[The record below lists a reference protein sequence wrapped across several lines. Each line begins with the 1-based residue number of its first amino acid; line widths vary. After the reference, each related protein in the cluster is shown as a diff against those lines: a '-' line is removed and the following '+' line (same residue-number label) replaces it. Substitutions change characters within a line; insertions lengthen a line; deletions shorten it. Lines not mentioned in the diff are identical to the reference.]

1 MVCIVFQSMH
11 LYNLRNR
18 RTKINLDSPYEFQRS
33 NKSTKPS
40 KFAKKEGMPT
50 LIDTHHAVAQLAGNG
65 VATLTLRNAKKLN
78 IVGSPAILELT
89 AAIDAL
95 KQRGDV
101 RVLILR
107 GEGDKAF
114 IGGADIHEMATLTPT
129 SAEAFITRLKNLCEA
144 VRSFPAPVIGRL
156 SGYTLGGGLE
166 VAAACDLRISSS
178 TGVYGMPEVA
188 VGIPSVIH
196 AVLLP
201 MLVGQSRATW
211 LLMTGESIDAAT
223 ALQWGLVQEVVE
235 PEELDARIDALATR
249 LAGFG
254 SAALRQQ
261 KTLMRS
267 WQSLPPDQAIEA
279 TVAEF
284 GKAFAT
290 GEPQRYMEAF
300 KSRKKG

>member
-1 MVCIVFQSMH
+1 MMEAMTTQ
-11 LYNLRNR
+11 
-18 RTKINLDSPYEFQRS
+18 
-33 NKSTKPS
+33 NKQT
-40 KFAKKEGMPT
+40 
-50 LIDTHHAVAQLAGNG
+50 THHTLTALDERGI
-65 VATLTLRNAKKLN
+65 ATLTLRNAKKLN
-78 IVGSPAILELT
+78 IVGTPAILELT

-107 GEGDKAF
+107 GEGDHAF
-114 IGGADIHEMATLTPT
+114 IGGADIYEMSTLTPPT
-129 SAEAFITRLKNLCEA
+129 AEAFITRLKNLCEA

-196 AVLLP
+196 SVLLP

-223 ALQWGLVQEVVE
+223 ALQWGLVQEVVAADQ
-235 PEELDARIDALATR
+235 LDARVNALATR

-254 SAALRQQ
+254 SAALAQQ
-261 KTLMRS
+261 KALMRS

-300 KSRKKG
+300 KARKRR

>member
-1 MVCIVFQSMH
+1 MTTI
-11 LYNLRNR
+11 
-18 RTKINLDSPYEFQRS
+18 IN
-33 NKSTKPS
+33 
-40 KFAKKEGMPT
+40 
-50 LIDTHHAVAQLAGNG
+50 THHALAHLAANG

-78 IVGSPAILELT
+78 IVGTPAILELT
-89 AAIDAL
+89 AAIDSL

-107 GEGDKAF
+107 GEGDHAF
-114 IGGADIHEMATLTPT
+114 IGGADIYEMAKLTPPT
-129 SAEAFITRLKNLCEA
+129 AEAFITRLKNLCEA
-144 VRSFPAPVIGRL
+144 VRSFPTPVIGRL

-178 TGVYGMPEVA
+178 NGVYGMPEVA

-223 ALQWGLVQEVVE
+223 ALQWGLVQEVVAADQ
-235 PEELDARIDALATR
+235 LDARVDALATR

-254 SAALRQQ
+254 SAALAQQ
-261 KTLMRS
+261 KALMRS
-267 WQSLPPDQAIEA
+267 WQSLAPDAAIDA

-300 KSRKKG
+300 ISRKRP

>member
-1 MVCIVFQSMH
+1 MAILGSMTH
-11 LYNLRNR
+11 
-18 RTKINLDSPYEFQRS
+18 SAE
-33 NKSTKPS
+33 
-40 KFAKKEGMPT
+40 
-50 LIDTHHAVAQLAGNG
+50 THHTTTHLGANG
-65 VATLTLRNAKKLN
+65 IATLTLRNAKKLN
-78 IVGSPAILELT
+78 IVGTPAILELT

-101 RVLILR
+101 RVLVLR
-107 GEGDKAF
+107 GVGDTAF
-114 IGGADIHEMATLTPT
+114 IGGADIYEMSALTQP

-144 VRSFPAPVIGRL
+144 VRSFPAPVIARL

-178 TGVYGMPEVA
+178 SSVYGMPEVA

-201 MLVGQSRATW
+201 MLIGQSRATW
-211 LLMTGESIDAAT
+211 LLMTGENIDAAT
-223 ALQWGLVQEVVE
+223 ALQWGLVQEVCTAE
-235 PEELDARIDALATR
+235 KLDERIAHLAER

-254 SAALRQQ
+254 TAALKQQ
-261 KTLMRS
+261 KMLMRS
-267 WQSLPPDQAIEA
+267 WQSLAPDAAIEA
-279 TVAEF
+279 TVPEF

-300 KSRKKG
+300 KNRKK

>member
-1 MVCIVFQSMH
+1 M
-11 LYNLRNR
+11 
-18 RTKINLDSPYEFQRS
+18 SP
-33 NKSTKPS
+33 
-40 KFAKKEGMPT
+40 
-50 LIDTHHAVAQLAGNG
+50 LIDTHHASASLDASGI
-65 VATLTLRNAKKLN
+65 ATLTLRNAKKLN
-78 IVGSPAILELT
+78 ILGTPAILELT
-89 AAIDAL
+89 AAIDHL

-101 RVLILR
+101 HVLVLR
-107 GEGDKAF
+107 GTGDHAF
-114 IGGADIHEMATLTPT
+114 IGGADIHEMAGLTPP

-156 SGYTLGGGLE
+156 SGYTLGAGLE
-166 VAAACDLRISSS
+166 VAAACDLRISSAE
-178 TGVYGMPEVA
+178 GAYGMPEVA

-201 MLVGQSRATW
+201 MLIGSSRATW

-223 ALQWGLVQEVVE
+223 ALQWGLVQEVCA
-235 PEELDARIDALATR
+235 PDQLDSRIAQLAER

-254 SAALRQQ
+254 ATALAQQ
-261 KTLMRS
+261 KVLMRS
-267 WQSLPPDQAIEA
+267 WQSLAPDAAIDA

-300 KSRKKG
+300 KNRKR

>member
-1 MVCIVFQSMH
+1 MTTIH
-11 LYNLRNR
+11 
-18 RTKINLDSPYEFQRS
+18 E
-33 NKSTKPS
+33 
-40 KFAKKEGMPT
+40 
-50 LIDTHHAVAQLAGNG
+50 THHTTTQLSTSGI
-65 VATLTLRNAKKLN
+65 ATLTLRNAKKLN
-78 IVGSPAILELT
+78 IVGSQAILELT
-89 AAIDAL
+89 AAIDSL

-101 RVLILR
+101 RVLVLR
-107 GEGDKAF
+107 GVGDTAF
-114 IGGADIHEMATLTPT
+114 IGGADIYEMAALTQP

-201 MLVGQSRATW
+201 MLIGQSRATW
-211 LLMTGESIDAAT
+211 LLMTGESINAAT
-223 ALQWGLVQEVVE
+223 ALQWGLVQEVCD
-235 PEELDARIDALATR
+235 PDQLDTRIARLAER

-254 SAALRQQ
+254 AAALKQQ
-261 KTLMRS
+261 KALMRS
-267 WQSLPPDQAIEA
+267 WQSMAPDAAIEA
-279 TVAEF
+279 TVPEF

-300 KSRKKG
+300 KNRKR